1 MIDKVLLVEDD
12 PIAVMLCKKVIEK
25 DGFAR
30 DIDVAHNGQLAI
42 EYYQGLLQQSNG
54 ERLQNCPQ
62 LILLDLNMPV
72 LGGWEFL
79 DEFLQTY
86 FSLCRDTRVVI
97 LSSSIVPSDREKA
110 ERIPVVI
117 DFLSKP
123 ISVNDLQELSQK
135 LEAEN
140 SK

>member
-12 PIAVMLCKKVIEK
+12 PIAVMLCRKVMEK
-25 DGFAR
+25 DGFAQKV
-30 DIDVAHNGQLAI
+30 DVVGNGQEAI
-42 EYYQGLLQQSNG
+42 EYYRQLVGQSSDEDLQ
-54 ERLQNCPQ
+54 EYPR

-79 DEFLQTY
+79 DEFLQSFFPFCHETH
-86 FSLCRDTRVVI
+86 VAI

-110 ERIPVVI
+110 DRIPVVI

-123 ISVNDLQELSQK
+123 ISVSDLEILK
-135 LEAEN
+135 NKIEKKNL
-140 SK
+140 K